1 MVINIECILNS
12 NYDDCDCSSV
22 KYAIILYSPMWLG
35 EELSKDI
42 LD

>member
-1 MVINIECILNS
+1 MIVIVVQ
-12 NYDDCDCSSV
+12 SSM